1 MINILD
7 FGSSFR
13 INILSSCYNS
23 LNKILNCGFNDTLL
37 FITMYFI
44 SPALLFSGLLW
55 ILSFIIFSLGIWFS
69 IEIKIILIEWSLF
82 TCGPV
87 NVTIPIL
94 LDPLG
99 LVLSGVVLFISGN
112 VIYFSY
118 SYIMEE
124 KFKNRFFHLVLIFIL
139 SINLLI
145 FIPHIITLL
154 IGWDGLGIT
163 SYILVIYYQNKKS
176 LAAGIFTALRNRVG
190 DVLILLRIAWCLN
203 QGHWIALS
211 IIRGEYIRGVIII
224 LLIMAGM
231 TKRAQIPFSRWLPAA
246 IAAPTPVRALVH
258 SSTLV
263 TAGVFLLVRFYPFL
277 HSLALFNQI
286 LLIISTLT
294 IFIAGTAAIVE
305 CDLKK
310 IIALSTLRQ
319 LGVIISRIALN
330 LPWLALFHLI
340 THALFKAL
348 LFICA
353 GTIININIH
362 SQDLRTVGSL
372 YDQIPLSITC
382 IIISKAAL
390 IGLPF
395 MAGFYSK
402 DLIIEITVFR
412 RTNRVIIWL
421 YCGATCLTAVYS
433 SRFLF
438 VLIWSPQM
446 YSVLHKVNDDD
457 KYCTTPIILLR
468 LGAIC
473 RGAVLNWLIF
483 FPYKEP
489 IINIIWK
496 LYPLFVVLLGIIL
509 TYLFINSKF
518 NIIKISLSHIFL
530 SLIWFLRPLTTQFML
545 VKPYY
550 LGHQSLKLLDQGWYE
565 ILGPNGLFIFL
576 KSLRLK
582 LEKLNIIRISSHFI
596 IIFVIFF
603 IYYFW

>member
-1 MINILD
+1 MINIFD
-7 FGSSFR
+7 FGSNLR

-23 LNKILNCGFNDTLL
+23 LNKILNCGFKDTLL
-37 FITMYFI
+37 FITMNI
-44 SPALLFSGLLW
+44 LSPALLFRGLLW
-55 ILSFIIFSLGIWFS
+55 ILSCIIFSLGIWFS
-69 IEIKIILIEWSLF
+69 IEINIILIEWSLF

-87 NVTIPIL
+87 NITIPIL

-99 LVLSGVVLFISGN
+99 LVLSRVVLFISGN

-118 SYIMEE
+118 SYIIEE

-176 LAAGIFTALRNRVG
+176 LAAGIFTALSNRIG
-190 DVLILLRIAWCLN
+190 DVLILLRIGWCLN
-203 QGHWIALS
+203 QGHWLS
-211 IIRGEYIRGVIII
+211 FRIISGEYLRRVIII
-224 LLIMAGM
+224 LLILAGI

-277 HSLALFNQI
+277 HSFVLFNQV

-294 IFIAGTAAIVE
+294 IFMAGTAAIVE

-310 IIALSTLRQ
+310 IIALSTLSQ

-330 LPWLALFHLI
+330 LPWLALFHLM

-372 YDQIPLSITC
+372 YDQIPLSISC
-382 IIISKAAL
+382 IIISKVAL

-412 RTNRVIIWL
+412 RTNRLIIWL

-438 VLIWSPQM
+438 LLIWSPQM

-457 KYCTTPIILLR
+457 FYCTLPIILLR

-473 RGAVLNWLIF
+473 RGALFNWLIF
-483 FPYKEP
+483 YPYKEP
-489 IINIIWK
+489 IIRIIWK
-496 LYPLFVVLLGIIL
+496 LYPLIVVLLGIFF
-509 TYLFINSKF
+509 TYLFIISKI
-518 NIIKISLSHIFL
+518 NLIKFSITHIFL
-530 SLIWFLRPLTTQFML
+530 SFMWFLSPITTQYIL
-545 VKPYY
+545 IKPYY
-550 LGHQSLKLLDQGWYE
+550 IGHQSLKLLDQGWYE
-565 ILGPNGLFIFL
+565 IIGPNGLLIFL
-576 KSLRLK
+576 KSFSLK
-582 LEKLNIIRISSHFI
+582 LEKINIIRISSHFI
-596 IIFVIFF
+596 IIFIILLIFY
-603 IYYFW
+603 IW